1 MQAVNASALGGSCG
15 VMLRSSIHPHDLP
28 LFSEDLDLLSQVL
41 DKVCD
46 ERGLLKTTPE
56 AERIGA
62 VIIQLYRQGVKDS
75 GKLADLAKTYL

>member
-1 MQAVNASALGGSCG
+1 M
-15 VMLRSSIHPHDLP
+15 
-28 LFSEDLDLLSQVL
+28 LSQVL

>member
-1 MQAVNASALGGSCG
+1 M
-15 VMLRSSIHPHDLP
+15 MLRSSIHPHDLP

-46 ERGLLKTTPE
+46 ERGLVRTTPE

-62 VIIQLYRQGVKDS
+62 VIIQLYRQGVRDG

>member
-1 MQAVNASALGGSCG
+1 MPRVKLSGEDSTASREPLKRRRRNGALQRG
-15 VMLRSSIHPHDLP
+15 V
-28 LFSEDLDLLSQVL
+28 
-41 DKVCD
+41 
-46 ERGLLKTTPE
+46 LKTTPE

>member
-1 MQAVNASALGGSCG
+1 M
-15 VMLRSSIHPHDLP
+15 
-28 LFSEDLDLLSQVL
+28 LSQVL

-46 ERGLLKTTPE
+46 ERGLARTTPE

-62 VIIQLYRQGVKDS
+62 VIIQLYRQGVKDG